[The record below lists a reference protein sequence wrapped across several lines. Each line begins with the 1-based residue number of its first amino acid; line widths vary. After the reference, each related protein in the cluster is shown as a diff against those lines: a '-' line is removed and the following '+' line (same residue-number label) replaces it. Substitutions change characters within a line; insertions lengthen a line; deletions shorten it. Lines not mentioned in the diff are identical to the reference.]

1 MFSKQLLLKLYVEL
15 IQIKLHGAL
24 HFSKKGLYGRQKYN
38 KVWNYVTK
46 NVTILFYSQTQQK
59 LIGKSFFALNKESS
73 LFIDSGGTFFKKAK
87 EIENVLNDHF
97 RGR

>member
-15 IQIKLHGAL
+15 VQIKLRGAL
-24 HFSKKGLYGRQKYN
+24 HFCQKGLHGRQKCN
-38 KVWNYVTK
+38 KKWNYVTK

-59 LIGKSFFALNKESS
+59 FIGKSFFALNKQSSSFIESG
-73 LFIDSGGTFFKKAK
+73 DTFVKKAK